1 MRRAEAAGCYLCYT
15 VLGVGVYAI
24 TLTVAP
30 CHRLDVLKEL
40 ASTALTWWFLL
51 VTGVSFLVV
60 TLVSFGGDTVKAYQA
75 AVCLGGVLLAIDVA
89 AAGWSLL
96 PFRNELLRMDLPTQL
111 AFLVL
116 HSLGLWPLYRVRPLS
131 LSQGGARHS

>member
-1 MRRAEAAGCYLCYT
+1 MEARQGAKMLARVRKALGREIVSARAMRRAEAAGCYLCYT

-75 AVCLGGVLLAIDVA
+75 AV
-89 AAGWSLL
+89 
-96 PFRNELLRMDLPTQL
+96 
-111 AFLVL
+111 
-116 HSLGLWPLYRVRPLS
+116 
-131 LSQGGARHS
+131 